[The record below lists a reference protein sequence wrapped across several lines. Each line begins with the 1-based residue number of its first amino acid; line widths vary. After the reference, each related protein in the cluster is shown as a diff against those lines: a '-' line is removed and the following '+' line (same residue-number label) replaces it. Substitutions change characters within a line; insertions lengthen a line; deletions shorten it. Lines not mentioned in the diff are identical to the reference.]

1 MSEATKLEA
10 TGEFCFLYSTYPN
23 TDAALAAARLVID
36 KKLAA
41 CVNIYP
47 PMKSVFMWEGKRD
60 EPSEVATFIK
70 TRRSLVDAAVAELW
84 AVHPYSV
91 PCFVVLPIE
100 AGSNDYLAW
109 ARAQTEPKMTV

>member
-23 TDAALAAARLVID
+23 ADAALAAARLVID
-36 KKLAA
+36 KRLAA

-47 PMKSVFMWEGKRD
+47 PMKSVYMWEGKRD
-60 EPSEVATFIK
+60 ETAEVAAFIK
-70 TRRSLVDAAVAELW
+70 TRRSLVDAAVTELW
-84 AVHPYSV
+84 SVHPYSV

-100 AGSNDYLAW
+100 AGSADYLSW
-109 ARAQTEPKMTV
+109 ARAQTEPKVTV

>member
-1 MSEATKLEA
+1 MSESTKLEA
-10 TGEFCFLYSTYPN
+10 TSEFCFLYSTYPN
-23 TDAALAAARLVID
+23 ADAALAAARLVID

-47 PMKSVFMWEGKRD
+47 PMKSVYMWEGKRD
-60 EPSEVATFIK
+60 EAPEVATFIK
-70 TRRSLVDAAVAELW
+70 TRRALVEAAVAELW

-100 AGSNDYLAW
+100 AGSGDYLAW
-109 ARAQTEPKMTV
+109 ARSQTEPQVTV